1 MTRPTRWWSVP
12 GRRVVGL
19 LDGLARWARMPP
31 APAAPTRR
39 FLVVQICGCSHE
51 VVREATRRRRMPALG
66 RLIHRGAVELHPIPS
81 GLPTSTPAFQ
91 AGLMYGGPVD
101 VPGFEFLDKQ
111 TGTYRWFPRPWD
123 AAAVEAAHARPGQG
137 IVRGGRTYGC
147 VFGGGA
153 DDTVL
158 TFAHVLQP
166 HPFWGRVGFRAL
178 IVPCLVLAWLVVKM
192 SVVSLWELLSWLGGA
207 LRDLSLGRRVTS
219 FRRMLIQLLIGGW
232 LRELFTLGVTVDLYA
247 GVPALYV
254 NFVDYDVTAHD
265 LGPRHPEALRALRGI
280 DRSIAR
286 FARVLRRVPEHGYD
300 LFVLSDHGQIRSVPF
315 RAVAGGVSVAEAI
328 VDCFGPA
335 EGAEAGPASPVAPAS
350 SRRPMGPESAVDP
363 PLPLWPFTG
372 RWQRHVAT
380 TERPVRERNAVWVG
394 DLCIVPAG
402 PNVNVYLIHTTA
414 RVLAEEIEA
423 RYPGA
428 LSRLSRHAAI
438 GFVLARDARGPV
450 CYYRGEVLRIPPLP
464 GTTGCPVFDRPD
476 RDIVVRGLQDLLS
489 MPSGGDVILY
499 GHYADAGCVN
509 FLDERGSHA
518 GPSEDEL
525 YAFLATPPG
534 VAFDFRA
541 VTRARDLH
549 PLFARYHA
557 DSPDSTRLRAD
568 PESRTA
574 GG

>member
-1 MTRPTRWWSVP
+1 MTRPKRWWSVP
-12 GRRVVGL
+12 GRSVVGL

-31 APAAPTRR
+31 PPAAPARR
-39 FLVVQICGCSHE
+39 FLVVQICGCSHD
-51 VVREATRRRRMPALG
+51 VVREATLRRRMPALG
-66 RLIHRGAVELHPIPS
+66 RLIRGGALELHPIPS

-101 VPGFEFLDKQ
+101 VPGFEFLDKR

-158 TFAHVLQP
+158 TFAHVLRP
-166 HPFWGRVGFRAL
+166 HLFWGRVGARAL
-178 IVPCLVLAWLVVKM
+178 IVPCLVLAWLVAKM
-192 SVVSLWELLSWLGGA
+192 SVVSLWTLLGWLGRA
-207 LRDLSLGRRVTS
+207 LRDFSLGRRVTS
-219 FRRMLIQLLIGGW
+219 FRRMLTQLLIGGW

-254 NFVDYDVTAHD
+254 NFVDYDVAAHD
-265 LGPRHPEALRALRGI
+265 LGPRHPEALRALRGV

-286 FARVLRRVPEHGYD
+286 FAQVLRRVPEHGYD

-315 RAVAGGVSVAEAI
+315 RDVARGVSVAEAI
-328 VDCFGPA
+328 VGCFGPVA
-335 EGAEAGPASPVAPAS
+335 RGETGYVPPAAPAPS
-350 SRRPMGPESAVDP
+350 MRPTGPEGGADP
-363 PLPLWPFTG
+363 PLPGWPFTG
-372 RWQRHVAT
+372 SWQRCLAA

-402 PNVNVYLIHTTA
+402 PNVNVYLIHTAA
-414 RVLAEEIEA
+414 RVRVEEIEA
-423 RYPGA
+423 RYPDA

-438 GFVLARDARGPV
+438 GFVLARDARGPL
-450 CYYRGEVLRIPPLP
+450 CYYRGQVLRIPPPP

-476 RDIVVRGLQDLLS
+476 RDIVVRGLQDLLD

-509 FLDERGSHA
+509 FLDERGV
-518 GPSEDEL
+518 
-525 YAFLATPPG
+525 TPARP
-534 VAFDFRA
+534 RTSC
-541 VTRARDLH
+541 TRSWRRR
-549 PLFARYHA
+549 PV
-557 DSPDSTRLRAD
+557 SCSTSA
-568 PESRTA
+568 P
-574 GG
+574 

>member
-1 MTRPTRWWSVP
+1 MARCARWWSGS
-12 GRRVVGL
+12 GRRVSGL

-31 APAAPTRR
+31 APAAPMRR
-39 FLVVQICGCSHE
+39 FVVIQICGCSHG
-51 VVREATRRRRMPALG
+51 VVREATARRRMPALA
-66 RLIHRGAVELHPIPS
+66 RLMRQGALELHSIPS

-101 VPGFEFLDKQ
+101 IPAFEFLDKR

-158 TFAHVLQP
+158 TFAHVLRP
-166 HPFWGRVGFRAL
+166 HPVWGRVGFRTL
-178 IVPCLVLAWLVVKM
+178 VVPCLVLAWLVAKM
-192 SVVSLWELLSWLGGA
+192 SVVTLWELLGWLGGA
-207 LRDLSLGRRVTS
+207 LRDFSLGHRVTS
-219 FRRMLIQLLIGGW
+219 FRRMVTGLVIGGW

-254 NFVDYDVTAHD
+254 NFVDYDVAAHE
-265 LGPRHPEALRALRGI
+265 LGPRHHAALRALRGV
-280 DRSIAR
+280 DRSIGR
-286 FARVLRRVPEHGYD
+286 LARVLRRVPEYGYD
-300 LFVLSDHGQIRSVPF
+300 LFVLSDHGQIQSVPF
-315 RAVAGGVSVAEAI
+315 HAVANGTSVAEAI
-328 VDCFGPA
+328 AGCFGP
-335 EGAEAGPASPVAPAS
+335 EQGAVTASASPAAPAPPMRSMGPAHD
-350 SRRPMGPESAVDP
+350 VDP
-363 PLPLWPFTG
+363 PILLWPFTG
-372 RWQRHVAT
+372 RWQRHLAT

-394 DLCIVPAG
+394 GLCIVPAG
-402 PNVNVYLIHTTA
+402 PNVNVYLTHTTE

-428 LSRLSRHAAI
+428 LGRLSRHAAI
-438 GFVLARDARGPV
+438 GFVLARDAGGPV
-450 CYYRGEVLRIPPLP
+450 CYYRGDVLRIPPRP
-464 GTTGCPVFDRPD
+464 GNTGCPVFDRPD
-476 RDIVVRGLQDLLS
+476 RDIVVQGLQDLLD

-509 FLDERGSHA
+509 FLGERGSHA

-525 YAFLATPPG
+525 YAFLVAPPR
-534 VAFDFRA
+534 VTFDFRA

-549 PLFARYHA
+549 PLFARYRA
-557 DSPDSTRLRAD
+557 GSPDSTRLRAD
-568 PESRTA
+568 SPSGTA